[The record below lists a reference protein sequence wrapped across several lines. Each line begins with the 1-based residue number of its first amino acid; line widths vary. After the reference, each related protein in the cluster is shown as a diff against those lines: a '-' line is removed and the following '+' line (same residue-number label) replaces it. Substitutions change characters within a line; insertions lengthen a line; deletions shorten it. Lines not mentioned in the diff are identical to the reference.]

1 MNLDYEKLLILYE
14 CVMEACRIQE
24 ICEVEIM
31 RVFYC
36 GKNSK
41 WGIPNTLL
49 IIVNDKDVKNN
60 RFYSE
65 MSEPRGGSSS
75 AYLERYVTRNPWN
88 ASNRKYQFTY
98 RFFTDKF
105 FNSSTIE
112 NIIDDRWQ
120 FQNLNEIVD
129 ISKDITKIYSLKVFL

>member
-1 MNLDYEKLLILYE
+1 
-14 CVMEACRIQE
+14 
-24 ICEVEIM
+24 
-31 RVFYC
+31 
-36 GKNSK
+36 
-41 WGIPNTLL
+41 
-49 IIVNDKDVKNN
+49 
-60 RFYSE
+60 
-65 MSEPRGGSSS
+65 
-75 AYLERYVTRNPWN
+75 VTRNPWN

-129 ISKDITKIYSLKVFL
+129 ISKDITKIYSLKAFL